1 MRQITRIGSKERWG
15 NYSIGDQFEVLV
27 AMVNLEDKKIDLELA
42 SKSKELRK
50 RNNKKGKH
58 KKINNS
64 GLTQRNNAMVPTN

>member
-1 MRQITRIGSKERWG
+1 MH
-15 NYSIGDQFEVLV
+15 YSIGDQFEVLV

-58 KKINNS
+58 KKTNNS
-64 GLTQRNNAMVPTN
+64 RLKAKK